1 MYYIEGIHGV
11 VNFFRRQIG
20 RDKPLWSIQY
30 RGRPYYMDYGGRLC
44 LYCKIKNW
52 FNKSNKPFEHIPI
65 TRAIVLTASRLLKQW
80 VILSNW

>member
-30 RGRPYYMDYGGRLC
+30 RGRPYYMEGAYVCIVKLKIDLTNLTNRLSIFQSLGPLC
-44 LYCKIKNW
+44 
-52 FNKSNKPFEHIPI
+52 
-65 TRAIVLTASRLLKQW
+65 
-80 VILSNW
+80 